1 MVWRVSI
8 VEGSSMVQNQKL
20 RRSTSAGR
28 MSHPRPYPERSM
40 MLSRRSI
47 SIATQ
52 PMPPSDMA
60 ILRLGY
66 FTGHADH
73 NHSAHAVSDSCP
85 NNVAPSDN
93 VGQPSGWSAMPDDA
107 TCRLMTVSVSE
118 QARMIGSQ

>member
-28 MSHPRPYPERSM
+28 MSHPKPYPERSM

-47 SIATQ
+47 SIATH

-60 ILRLGY
+60 ILRFGY
-66 FTGHADH
+66 FTAHPDH
-73 NHSAHAVSDSCP
+73 NHSAHAVSDNWP
-85 NNVAPSDN
+85 NSVAPSDSP
-93 VGQPSGWSAMPDDA
+93 GLPSGWSAIPDDA

-118 QARMIGSQ
+118 QARMMGSQ